1 MQQHQSKSSMLAT
14 VLTTKLTAELYL
26 AWWLP
31 VGDASCYASVNPHY
45 AVTDSLVFRV
55 QAVMCSYSIT
65 KFMLVRIG
73 TVRAIVDVV

>member
-45 AVTDSLVFRV
+45 AVTDSLVF
-55 QAVMCSYSIT
+55 IT